1 MAENTTSTTT
11 DTAAAKKPATAAAKR
26 TPKTAAKRKPA
37 ARRTSPSRTTG
48 RRVRTQAKNETR
60 GAATAQARA
69 ARITA
74 EQGKS
79 LAERAALTYIGATL
93 EARDRV
99 VGVAESLV
107 DTFGTRKAAE
117 RELTKLQGRYER
129 RGVKA
134 RNTLERD
141 VKKAR
146 TRLERV
152 VRRNRNAIER
162 DADRRGNVVTEQLAG
177 VSSRVENVAQ
187 VGVAAAN
194 RVSSIAKE
202 RVTSL
207 V

>member
-1 MAENTTSTTT
+1 MRA
-11 DTAAAKKPATAAAKR
+11 
-26 TPKTAAKRKPA
+26 
-37 ARRTSPSRTTG
+37 
-48 RRVRTQAKNETR
+48 VRIGNASYLTR
-60 GAATAQARA
+60 AVGVRAHARA
-69 ARITA
+69 ARVTA

-93 EARDRV
+93 EVRDRV
-99 VGVAESLV
+99 VGTAGTLV

-129 RGVKA
+129 RGVSA
-134 RNTLERD
+134 RNSLERD

-162 DADRRGNVVTEQLAG
+162 DADRRGNVVTEQIAG
-177 VSSRVENVAQ
+177 VSSRVEGVTQ
-187 VGVAAAN
+187 IGVAAAN
-194 RVSSIAKE
+194 RVGTIAKE
-202 RVTSL
+202 RVTAL